1 MAVRPQIRPNTYSK
15 NQASTEA
22 EQRARNTAMQMAD
35 NNNPSDREREREQA
49 SAAAKEISQL
59 EAVASGDYSGLTRA
73 SNSGS
78 KNRQIIREAQRVA
91 ALYNA
96 DPESFS
102 GNYRE
107 RQEQIRAQQRLQDR
121 VEKYGYGATEQETTT
136 DGTNTGIDLITDG
149 ILGDTFD
156 KPEDTTINTTTDTS
170 ADTSTDTGATNLPV
184 STNTIDVPTMHVEF
198 ERNADGNIVKGAD
211 GKNVVKSFGV
221 KYADGTISY
230 TGTGREG
237 VLEASRQRSQALEY
251 NKYIDDNRTREDF
264 DSEEEYNNFNIVKNI
279 RIGQGTYRMIGGLDG
294 QSVLQ
299 GPGGIE
305 IAKGNFASI
314 KQSYRTESNKLNLA
328 LAASQ
333 RTPRVTEYGLRYMVE
348 NNPNI
353 SNREEA
359 YQAIYTSYV
368 NNRKQLSDIV
378 SGWTQ
383 KAQEQNLMVDGNVP
397 WSLPFI
403 PSGAEASL
411 VDFDTFKTNFTFADD
426 PKFPTYEDWYKANVT
441 GIESVVKEEKTEV
454 EPGVEQT
461 IETPNAS
468 TPTSTP
474 SAQSSIVTGGGQPVG
489 SAATTTTGD
498 FYQPFEQTPKAIPT
512 TTTPFQTV
520 DGVYPTTG
528 SGTTGTISTPLTG
541 TSTLSAIPATTTV
554 YGNYTGT
561 TMPNLTTQSQQGYG
575 GQVQYRN
582 PQTGQIIMVS
592 IDAAGNPLTYVPPGY
607 EKVVTTMS
615 EGGDVQLARKFLG
628 FDGPVSQLENF
639 LNSSPALAARMGK
652 YRQAMASMSPMRM
665 GANEGTDV
673 SVNPAVGSTVYGE
686 DTGTTLEQFQKMQQ
700 NLITQTMQPTQAPV
714 TQITPESADF
724 IGSTA
729 GQAVDLAPV
738 KEAAKVAD
746 VTQVGL
752 PKVSPVATMSPAT
765 VTPGIQ
771 TVTDAIAPITGTLG
785 TQAQVDA
792 AQQVGTSVS
801 GVEVAQGTAIK
812 VDGPEARKIKTDPV
826 TGESE
831 IISGVA
837 NAETAKNFTE
847 AIQAEEATPSKKA
860 TVTGQLE
867 QLMTQFEGGNTP
879 AWAAGAMRTAMAT
892 LSARG
897 LGASSLAGQAVI
909 QAAMESAIPIAQIDA
924 QTQAQFEA
932 QNLSNRQQKAMLA
945 AQQRATFL
953 GMEFDQAFQARVQN
967 ASKLADIAN
976 MNFTAEQQIALED
989 SRAANTVNL
998 NNLSNRQA
1006 KVLAE
1011 AAALANLDMANLS
1024 NRQQAAVQNA
1034 QSFLQMDMTNLSNE
1048 QQTEIFKTQQ
1058 NIQALFTDQAAEN
1071 AAAQFN
1077 ATSENQTNQF
1087 FANLSTQ
1094 VGQFNSAQEN
1104 AMNQFNVNA
1113 VNALRQFNGEI
1124 QQQRDLFNAQNGLVI
1139 AQANA
1144 QWRQNIATLNT
1155 AAQNESNMDIAKTLN
1170 AMSMKNLDEIWQ
1182 RERDIMSFA
1191 FSSDEAA
1198 MDRALQIIL
1207 GDKEL
1212 EAARL
1217 QLDEAKSA
1225 SNTKLAA
1232 RFLFG
1237 TSPEGIL
1244 GFLN

>member
-1 MAVRPQIRPNTYSK
+1 MA
-15 NQASTEA
+15 E
-22 EQRARNTAMQMAD
+22 
-35 NNNPSDREREREQA
+35 
-49 SAAAKEISQL
+49 L
-59 EAVASGDYSGLTRA
+59 
-73 SNSGS
+73 SNIE
-78 KNRQIIREAQRVA
+78 KILV
-91 ALYNA
+91 
-96 DPESFS
+96 D
-102 GNYRE
+102 
-107 RQEQIRAQQRLQDR
+107 
-121 VEKYGYGATEQETTT
+121 KYGWENRG
-136 DGTNTGIDLITDG
+136 DGTLLSSAGKVYDHEA
-149 ILGDTFD
+149 GDTFEERHGLGTGYTPVD
-156 KPEDTTINTTTDTS
+156 ASSTTKTTESAPEAVTITPDSPSTSPENTGVVTVDSPDS
-170 ADTSTDTGATNLPV
+170 ADTVDSSDSADTT
-184 STNTIDVPTMHVEF
+184 STNTIDVPTMHVEY
-198 ERNADGNIVKGAD
+198 ERDADGNIVKGAD

-230 TGTGREG
+230 TGTGKEG
-237 VLEASRQRSQALEY
+237 VLEAARQRSQALEY
-251 NKYIDDNRTREDF
+251 NKYINDNRTREDF

-279 RIGQGTYRMIGGLDG
+279 RIGQGTYRIIGGLDG

-305 IAKGNFASI
+305 IAKGDFASI
-314 KQSYRTESNKLNLA
+314 KQSYREESNKLNLA

-333 RTPRVTEYGLRYMVE
+333 RIPRITEYGLRYMVE

-353 SNREEA
+353 NNREEA
-359 YQAIYTSYV
+359 YQAMYTSYI
-368 NNRKQLSDIV
+368 NNRDQIFNIV
-378 SGWTQ
+378 NDWNR
-383 KAQEQNLMVDGNVP
+383 KAQEQGLIVDGKVP
-397 WSLPFI
+397 WSLSFI
-403 PSGAEASL
+403 PTASTT
-411 VDFDTFKTNFTFADD
+411 DFATFKTNFTFADD
-426 PKFPTYEDWYKANVT
+426 PKFPTYEDWYAANIT
-441 GIESVVKEEKTEV
+441 GIEPDTEKEKID
-454 EPGVEQT
+454 GVEQT
-461 IETPNAS
+461 IETPKAPAP
-468 TPTSTP
+468 TPTP
-474 SAQSSIVTGGGQPVG
+474 SAQPPIVTGGGQPVG
-489 SAATTTTGD
+489 SAATTTTGG
-498 FYQPFEQTPKAIPT
+498 FAQPFVQTPKAITT

-528 SGTTGTISTPLTG
+528 SGTTGTVNTPLTG

-554 YGNYTGT
+554 YSNYTGT

-592 IDAAGNPLTYVPPGY
+592 IDASGNPLTYVPPGY
-607 EKVVTTMS
+607 EKVVTAMS

-628 FDGPVSQLENF
+628 FDGPASQLENF

-665 GANEGTDV
+665 GADEGTDV
-673 SVNPAVGSTVYGE
+673 GVNPAAGSTVYGE

-752 PKVSPVATMSPAT
+752 PQVAPVTTMTPAT
-765 VTPGIQ
+765 VAPGIQ
-771 TVTDAIAPITGTLG
+771 TVTGAMAPITGTLG

-860 TVTGQLE
+860 TVAGQLE

-909 QAAMESAIPIAQIDA
+909 QAAMEAAIPIAQIDA
-924 QTQAQFEA
+924 QTQTQFEA

-1034 QSFLQMDMTNLSNE
+1034 QNFLQMDMTNLSNE
-1048 QQTEIFKTQQ
+1048 QQTEIFKAQQ

-1071 AAAQFN
+1071 ASAQFN

-1191 FSSDEAA
+1191 FGSDEAA

-1207 GDKEL
+1207 GDKDL

-1217 QLDEAKSA
+1217 QLDEAKNA